1 MAEILSG
8 MLRTATPIM
17 LAGMGGLLCEKA
29 GVFNIALEGMMLFGA
44 FFGVWGMY
52 LTQSIPLAILFA
64 LAVGALVGLIY
75 VYIVEKGKADA
86 TITSIGINTFAVGIT
101 TYLMKIIF
109 GDAGSVGTAGIFG
122 LPKID
127 IKFIGDVPF
136 LGTVI
141 NGHTILVYVSI
152 ILVVILNYFLF
163 HTHTGI
169 NLRAVGEK
177 PIAAE
182 SAGIPVLRYRFLAVI
197 VGGALCGLA
206 GVHLSLG
213 HVTLFAEEMT
223 AGRGFFAYTAVVFGQ
238 ANPFGVMIA
247 SLVFGLAE
255 TITYRVQQ
263 VGFPAPLVLTAPY
276 IITILALII
285 RNLGFFEKI
294 NRYRWQKKSVKL
306 NRKQMAESK

>member
-1 MAEILSG
+1 MADILSG
-8 MLRTATPIM
+8 MLRTATPIL
-17 LAGMGGLLCEKA
+17 LAALGGLLCEKA

-52 LTQSIPLAILFA
+52 LTHSVIMAILFA
-64 LAVGALVGLIY
+64 LAIGAFVGLIY
-75 VYIVEKGKADA
+75 VLLIEKLNANA
-86 TITSIGINTFAVGIT
+86 TIASIGVNAFAVGIT
-101 TYLMKIIF
+101 TYMMKVIF
-109 GDAGSVGTAGIFG
+109 GDAGSVGSSGIAG

-127 IKFIGDVPF
+127 IAFIGKIPF
-136 LGTVI
+136 IGTVL

-152 ILVVILNYFLF
+152 LLVILLSYFLF

-169 NLRAVGEK
+169 NLRAVGEQ
-177 PIAAE
+177 PLAAA
-182 SAGIPVLRYRFLAVI
+182 SAGISVPRYRILAVV

-213 HVTLFAEEMT
+213 HVTLFTENMT

-238 ANPFGVMIA
+238 ANPVGVMVA

-255 TITYRVQQ
+255 TVTYRAQQ
-263 VGFPAPLVLTAPY
+263 IGFPGPLVLTVPY

-285 RNLGFFEKI
+285 RSCGIFDTI
-294 NRYRWQKKSVKL
+294 NRFRWRRRAQRMQNKK
-306 NRKQMAESK
+306 